1 MSSEIRAGVRLSL
14 NDQFSPSIKRAG
26 LSAQGFRDKAVGA
39 AEAVNKAFSGLSGTL
54 ATVGVGLGAAALVRE
69 GIGFQD
75 AVTRIATSAG
85 KFGDEAS
92 EFGKRLLRVAVESG
106 VSKNELLAF
115 AQVAADGGVLL
126 EDIAEPL
133 PFMADMIQGIG
144 LSGAEAGDLLGV
156 FFSRGANADALV
168 EKMSEIVAIFGELG
182 NVGVP
187 KFVRY
192 VRSLLEESG
201 TAGVDG
207 IVDMFVAMNM
217 LATGTNNASQAHYQL
232 RSALRDLGDADVQR
246 AIRGWTGFEVGA
258 DGGIKSFLDAARELS
273 EFAERRGIGNFE
285 NFEAAFGF
293 SEATIRALSQYGN
306 HFDSTVARIADL
318 GDTSD
323 AVARRAE
330 RNAATIQSSLNRL
343 GAAALDFANS
353 TLMGPIERLATLL
366 NENPDGMKRAV
377 QGVAGALA
385 VIGGIKISASVLSL
399 VNSIRTFRGG
409 GLPGQGLS
417 GGLSG
422 SGGAPIPV
430 FVTNMGPGLG
440 NMGRRR
446 PAGRRMPSSGR
457 AGAGAR
463 GRTPRRGAGNPGGA
477 ARPRPRPRTQPALP
491 GVSPPSARLA
501 VPPARPGAAPPPPA
515 SRPPAGS
522 AITAT
527 AGRTTMPPSA
537 GGLAGGAG
545 LGAAFAAISAIPH
558 MAAELRD
565 IAEDYELTDRE
576 RGEARGG
583 AIGEAAGYIAGYAA
597 GGAIGTAVGVKAGAL
612 AGAKLGAALGT
623 VVPGVGNIVG
633 LLVGGAVGAGVGLLG
648 GRAGR
653 AAGEAIGRASAGG
666 AADAESPEAAL
677 ARAARP
683 HTASELNAMRSGA
696 AIPRP
701 AAMPVDGR
709 ARDEARSLAPIA
721 REAPPLTVDGEIVLR
736 SELCIDD
743 QTYRLRQSIAGNST
757 PYKFAVGSASDART
771 MQ

>member
-353 TLMGPIERLATLL
+353 TLMGPIERLAMLL

-385 VIGGIKISASVLSL
+385 VKNRPLAKGDRDKPAQPAAAPSGKGRLRNPRNVRPRETGMGCLDGCQQFVWQHAGFGFRLRQVRLHKQEAGQQKGGVHC
-399 VNSIRTFRGG
+399 
-409 GLPGQGLS
+409 GLCDTVAE
-417 GGLSG
+417 
-422 SGGAPIPV
+422 GADR
-430 FVTNMGPGLG
+430 ML
-440 NMGRRR
+440 RR
-446 PAGRRMPSSGR
+446 PAD
-457 AGAGAR
+457 
-463 GRTPRRGAGNPGGA
+463 N
-477 ARPRPRPRTQPALP
+477 
-491 GVSPPSARLA
+491 
-501 VPPARPGAAPPPPA
+501 
-515 SRPPAGS
+515 
-522 AITAT
+522 
-527 AGRTTMPPSA
+527 
-537 GGLAGGAG
+537 
-545 LGAAFAAISAIPH
+545 
-558 MAAELRD
+558 
-565 IAEDYELTDRE
+565 RE
-576 RGEARGG
+576 P
-583 AIGEAAGYIAGYAA
+583 GYA
-597 GGAIGTAVGVKAGAL
+597 
-612 AGAKLGAALGT
+612 
-623 VVPGVGNIVG
+623 
-633 LLVGGAVGAGVGLLG
+633 
-648 GRAGR
+648 
-653 AAGEAIGRASAGG
+653 
-666 AADAESPEAAL
+666 
-677 ARAARP
+677 
-683 HTASELNAMRSGA
+683 
-696 AIPRP
+696 
-701 AAMPVDGR
+701 
-709 ARDEARSLAPIA
+709 
-721 REAPPLTVDGEIVLR
+721 
-736 SELCIDD
+736 
-743 QTYRLRQSIAGNST
+743 
-757 PYKFAVGSASDART
+757 
-771 MQ
+771 